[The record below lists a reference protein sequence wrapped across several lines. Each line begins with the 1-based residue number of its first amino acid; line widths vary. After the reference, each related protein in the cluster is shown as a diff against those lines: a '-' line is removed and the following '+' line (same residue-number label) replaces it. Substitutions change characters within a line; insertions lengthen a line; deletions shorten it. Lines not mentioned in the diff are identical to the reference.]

1 MNDRDVMPAF
11 DMLMEELDA
20 IVTHLNQQ
28 GAQLM
33 QAKEY
38 AQAREV
44 IVKAEAVLAFQ
55 AKVKALQEEW
65 VRLSVSSSKKT
76 PRKKQPGQRVMTT
89 MLKQGLRTPN
99 GAFMLPILQ
108 ALVQLGGSG
117 RVIEVLD
124 RVERMMKEQLNKYD
138 YESLPSNPK
147 ELRWRNNA
155 QWARLNLVQAGYLA
169 SDSPRGIWEISE
181 AGRALVLEA
190 KE

>member
-99 GAFMLPILQ
+99 EAFMLPILQ

>member
-1 MNDRDVMPAF
+1 
-11 DMLMEELDA
+11 
-20 IVTHLNQQ
+20 
-28 GAQLM
+28 
-33 QAKEY
+33 
-38 AQAREV
+38 
-44 IVKAEAVLAFQ
+44 
-55 AKVKALQEEW
+55 
-65 VRLSVSSSKKT
+65 
-76 PRKKQPGQRVMTT
+76 
-89 MLKQGLRTPN
+89 
-99 GAFMLPILQ
+99 MLPILQ

-124 RVERMMKEQLNKYD
+124 RVERMMKEQLNKYV

>member
-11 DMLMEELDA
+11 DILMEELDA

-99 GAFMLPILQ
+99 EAFMLPILQ

>member
-11 DMLMEELDA
+11 DILMEELDA

-65 VRLSVSSSKKT
+65 VRLSDSSSKKT

-99 GAFMLPILQ
+99 EAFMLPILQ